1 MAHSAQRS
9 VRNGKVELYRFIFS
23 VIILLFHAYLADPLQ
38 PNVNQVGTTLAMF
51 PQGALG
57 VEFFFLLSGFLMA
70 RRAYNAADRLERD
83 VTPPT
88 HTHNCACAHLPR
100 PWGRDGGLYP
110 V

>member
-70 RRAYNAADRLERD
+70 RNDHPCSQL
-83 VTPPT
+83 
-88 HTHNCACAHLPR
+88 L
-100 PWGRDGGLYP
+100 
-110 V
+110 